1 MKLRLS
7 VIVPFYNV
15 ELYIEECIYSLYNQ
29 DIPWNEY
36 EVICVDDCSL
46 DNSRNIVESLQKKFP
61 TLKLISHDE
70 NKKVGGAR
78 NTGLKEAKGQY
89 IWYVD
94 SDDYIYPNTFSE
106 LLKVAEHSEL
116 EILQFDYTRDNRNK
130 HNKLSLGNIT
140 TGENYLFLNASNDWF
155 YKISGP
161 WKQIFKRDFLYKSN
175 LLFIEGVMYEDTD
188 YLLRA
193 FLLAKKVQYVS
204 AVAYHYRINADSA
217 TIAPMSPIKLA
228 WRVNQIGRCCKLIEM
243 TQVLLAKKAM
253 ANMISYSLSQLRKE
267 VKKFSLNEK
276 REYINHLKD
285 TEKCKFFVSWRTWL
299 AVRYGITWFI

>member
-1 MKLRLS
+1 MLRLS

-15 ELYIEECIYSLYNQ
+15 ELFIEKCIISLYNQ
-29 DIPWNEY
+29 DIPWEEY
-36 EVICVDDCSL
+36 EVICVDDCSP
-46 DNSRNIVESLQKKFP
+46 DNSRKIVEKLQKKFP
-61 TLKLISHDE
+61 NLKLICHNE
-70 NKKVGGAR
+70 NKKQGGAR
-78 NTGLKEAKGQY
+78 NTGLNEAKGQY

-94 SDDYIYPNTFSE
+94 SDDYVYPNVFNK
-106 LLKVAEHSEL
+106 LLEIAENSTL
-116 EILQFDYTRDNRNK
+116 DILQFGYTRGEK
-130 HNKLSLGNIT
+130 AQHNDLNMSKII
-140 TGENYLFLNASNDWF
+140 TGESYLFTNVTTDW
-155 YKISGP
+155 YDKIAGP
-161 WKQIFKRDFLYKSN
+161 WRQIFNRKFLCQAD
-175 LLFIEGVMYEDTD
+175 LQFIEGAMYEDTD

-204 AVAYHYRINADSA
+204 LVAYHYRINDDSV
-217 TIAPMSPIKLA
+217 TVAPISPIKLA
-228 WRVNQIGRCCKLIEM
+228 WRVNQIVRCCKLIEM